1 MDQASRD
8 RGYSK
13 LVYIVAAI
21 AATGGLLFGFDT
33 GVISGALLFL
43 RETFQIGSAG
53 QGIVVSSVLV
63 GCIFGA
69 AMSGRLTDVFGRK
82 LVILVTALIFAL
94 GSVVS
99 SLAPGV
105 GLLIG
110 GRVIIGLAI
119 GVASYAVPLYISEM
133 SPPKVRGA
141 LVSLNQ
147 LMITIGIL
155 VSYFVDGAFA
165 HTEWTWRWMFFVGV
179 VPAVV
184 LFLGMLF
191 LPRSPRWLAT
201 QDREGEARKVLLR
214 LGVPDADGELGEMR
228 KSRTAEGHGELREL
242 LSPWVRPALIIGV
255 GVMFVQQCTGI
266 NTVIY
271 YAPTIFEMAGFD
283 SAAAAIGATVSVGV
297 INVIF
302 TVVSIYLIDRLG
314 RKPLLYIGLAGMVL
328 SLFALG
334 LAFHFQQIL
343 GGGLKWFTMGSLLVY
358 IASFAISLGPIAWL
372 LIAEVY
378 PAHIRGV
385 GMSVA
390 TLSNWL
396 FNFIVALTFLAII
409 DWLGQ
414 AGAFWLYA
422 AMGVLGLV
430 FTWLF
435 IPETKGVSLETIEE
449 NLRAGKAAR
458 NLGV

>member
-1 MDQASRD
+1 VNGD

-13 LVYIVAAI
+13 LVYIVAAV

-53 QGIVVSSVLV
+53 QGVVVSSVLV

-69 AMSGRLTDVFGRK
+69 AMSGRVTDLFGRK
-82 LVILVTALIFAL
+82 KVILVTAVIFAL
-94 GSVVS
+94 GSLVS

-105 GLLIG
+105 GMLIG
-110 GRVIIGLAI
+110 GRVLIGLAI

-133 SPPKVRGA
+133 SPPKIRGA

-147 LMITIGIL
+147 LMITIGIM
-155 VSYFVDGAFA
+155 VSYFVDEMFA

-184 LFLGMLF
+184 LFVGMFF
-191 LPRSPRWLAT
+191 LPRSPRWLAS
-201 QDREGEARKVLLR
+201 QNRESEARKVLSR
-214 LGVPDADGELGEMR
+214 LGVSDPQGELDEMR
-228 KSRTAEGHGELREL
+228 KAMAPESQGELREL
-242 LSPWVRPALIIGV
+242 LSTWVRPTLIIGV

-271 YAPTIFEMAGFD
+271 YAPTIFEMAGFG
-283 SAAAAIGATVSVGV
+283 SASAAIGATVSVGA
-297 INVIF
+297 INVLF

-314 RKPLLYIGLAGMVL
+314 RKPLLYAGLAGMVL

-334 LAFHFQQIL
+334 LAFHFQQSL

-390 TLSNWL
+390 TLCNWL
-396 FNFIVALTFLAII
+396 FNFIVALTFLTII

-430 FTWLF
+430 FTRF
-435 IPETKGVSLETIEE
+435 YIPETKGVSLEAIEE

-458 NLGV
+458 NLGL